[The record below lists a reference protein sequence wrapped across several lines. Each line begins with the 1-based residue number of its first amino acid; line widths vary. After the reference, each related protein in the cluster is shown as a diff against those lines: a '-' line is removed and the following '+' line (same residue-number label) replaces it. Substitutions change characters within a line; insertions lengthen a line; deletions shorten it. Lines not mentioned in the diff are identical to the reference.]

1 MNVKHRHLR
10 AVLVSVTFALALSLS
25 VASATAAPAQ
35 HREDSVVGD
44 VFVCESAT
52 YTVIEGTLKFTF
64 HEGSSKSGNTNFTG
78 TLVPQNVVL
87 VDEDGAKYRNMG
99 ALWFGDT
106 SNAQQGSAQGT
117 FTAHLNIVSQ
127 GGGVVDTIRQTGHF
141 GSNGEFELDH
151 GTCMLPE

>member
-1 MNVKHRHLR
+1 VNVKHRRLR
-10 AVLVSVTFALALSLS
+10 PVAVTVAVAVALSLG

-64 HEGSSKSGNTNFTG
+64 HEGTSKSGNTNFTG
-78 TLVPQNVVL
+78 TLVPQRVVL
-87 VDEDGAKYRNMG
+87 EDEDGALYSTTG

-117 FTAHLNIVSQ
+117 FTAHLSIISK
-127 GGGVVDTIRQTGHF
+127 GGGVVDTVRQTGHF

-151 GTCMLPE
+151 GSCLLPD

>member
-1 MNVKHRHLR
+1 MKHLR
-10 AVLVSVTFALALSLS
+10 PVVVAVTLALALSLG
-25 VASATAAPAQ
+25 VATATAAPAQ

-64 HEGSSKSGNTNFTG
+64 HEGSSKSGNTSFTG

-87 VDEDGAKYRNMG
+87 VDEDGAKYSNTG

-127 GGGVVDTIRQTGHF
+127 GGGVVDTVRQTGHF
-141 GSNGEFELDH
+141 GANGEFELDK
-151 GTCMLPE
+151 GTCLLPE

>member
-10 AVLVSVTFALALSLS
+10 AVLGSVTFALALSLG
-25 VASATAAPAQ
+25 VATATAAPAQ

-87 VDEDGAKYRNMG
+87 LDEDGAKYRNTG

-106 SNAQQGSAQGT
+106 SNAQQGTAQGT

-127 GGGVVDTIRQTGHF
+127 GGGRRHCSADRPLRL
-141 GSNGEFELDH
+141 ER
-151 GTCMLPE
+151 

>member
-1 MNVKHRHLR
+1 MKHRPLR
-10 AVLVSVTFALALSLS
+10 LATVTLALALSLG

-35 HREDSVVGD
+35 HFEESVVGD

-52 YTVIEGTLKFTF
+52 YTAIEGTLKSTF

-78 TLVPQNVVL
+78 TLVPQHVVL
-87 VDEDGAKYRNMG
+87 VDEDGARYSNSG
-99 ALWFGDT
+99 AIWFGDT

-117 FTAHLNIVSQ
+117 FTAHLNIISR
-127 GGGVVDTIRQTGHF
+127 GGGVVDTVRQTGHF

-151 GTCMLPE
+151 GTCVLPE